1 MDYEIEI
8 FLPDE
13 KELLAKRGLNE
24 NGRMQRVIDTSFIH
38 YMRLKM
44 QSQSGMMIAQTK
56 NPKGGLVTVES
67 PYAHYMN
74 EGIKYVDPKTK
85 KGAFHDPISGRF
97 WSRPRVKKIPSTDL
111 LNYSDGPER
120 GSHFVQR
127 TISENFDDI
136 VREAQKEIGRT

>member
-97 WSRPRVKKIPSTDL
+97 WSRPGVKKIPSTDL

-120 GSHFVQR
+120 GAHFLQR
-127 TISENFDDI
+127 TISENFEDI
-136 VREAQKEIGRT
+136 VREAQKEIDRT